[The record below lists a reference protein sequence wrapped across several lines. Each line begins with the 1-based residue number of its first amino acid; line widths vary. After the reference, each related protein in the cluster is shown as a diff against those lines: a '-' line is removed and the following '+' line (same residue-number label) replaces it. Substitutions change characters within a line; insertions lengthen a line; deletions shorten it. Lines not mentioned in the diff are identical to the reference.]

1 MDKMTTKDY
10 LKINPTA
17 TYQEFFA
24 ATGLKKSRYY
34 QGRYD
39 LRLTKVS
46 TPKKKP
52 EILPVT
58 GTKAPSEPSAL
69 HKRMYGLENE
79 VRGLRVLV
87 SYLEHQ
93 LGLKQSGA

>member
-1 MDKMTTKDY
+1 MDKMTTKEY
-10 LKINPTA
+10 LRINPKA

-24 ATGLKKSRYY
+24 ATGLKRSRWY
-34 QGRYD
+34 QGRHD
-39 LRLTKVS
+39 LGITNKA